1 MSLTA
6 GTVARSDSSEWLLP
20 VKPSE
25 GGAKCTTVTMLLAQR
40 IARNDCWSVDD
51 ETCYRSNKMNVWQT
65 LEYLSGLSLRK
76 RYNYEGFADTQ
87 NLIRTLTPSWRR
99 DSYAEKTKAEDVVAS
114 VATVG
119 GGGATAKYVD
129 DQVSESVAA
138 AVASNMVRRRTSPS
152 PSSDHVALSLRAAA
166 LVAAPRR
173 KRRSRK
179 KRPRNLPRL
188 NPEYALTAED
198 LQDLVKCT

>member
-119 GGGATAKYVD
+119 GATAKYVD

-179 KRPRNLPRL
+179 KRPRNIPRL